1 MANNCYYDMKV
12 VGEPKAV
19 QEFIRCMRYEEE
31 YKEDGLGRIFDCEVI
46 DGSNFENSTKIN
58 GWAVVAGDC
67 AWSVKCS
74 MMKEYIARRNLES
87 ETARLGLCVEVF
99 SEELGF
105 EFQEHIIV
113 DKGLVTLDDSVD
125 VEEYCL
131 DDLDEEEIQEL
142 VEDFGITRE
151 QLFEEAEEGYYKH
164 GGYANFG
171 EFTI

>member
-19 QEFIRCMRYEEE
+19 QEFIRCMRR
-31 YKEDGLGRIFDCEVI
+31 DGEFENDGFGRVFDCGVYEDNYTDKETEI
-46 DGSNFENSTKIN
+46 KGCAFI
-58 GWAVVAGDC
+58 AGDC

-74 MMKEYIARRNLES
+74 MMKECINWRSLES
-87 ETARLGLCVEVF
+87 ETARLDLCVEVF
-99 SEELGF
+99 SEELGIG
-105 EFQEHIIV
+105 FQEHIIV
-113 DKGLVTLDDSVD
+113 DKGIVTLDDVVD
-125 VEEYCL
+125 VDEFCIEG
-131 DDLDEEEIQEL
+131 LDEEEIKEL
-142 VEDFGITRE
+142 TERFGITRE